1 MAIKK
6 VVEIVADTKQA
17 ASQIK
22 ELFDD
27 LLSKEKQAKKEQDK
41 LNESVEDLGKKA
53 SKTKKGLKSVS
64 GGFKAIGTAIKGA
77 GIGIVI
83 GLFSLLKKA
92 LESNTKAQKAF
103 KIAAE
108 FVTAVVGEVID
119 VIDNVVTKVSNATNG
134 FESLGK
140 VLSGILTLVL
150 NPFKFAFLAI
160 GLAISEA
167 QLIWEKS
174 FFGDKDPKTI
184 KALNESI
191 NESKEKIK
199 ELGKETAKAG
209 GEIISNFAGAVK
221 EVGQLGRAVVD
232 ELGEVDIKAS
242 ILRKKTEE
250 AEAESAKKAEQR
262 RKKAQKIADENARNE
277 AARLKAI
284 QDLQNQFTKEN
295 QDLDAK
301 TREEKLELERQRAQ
315 EDLDN
320 LIGTETEKREAQL
333 ALDELFDQKEAE
345 LKEQRRLEQEQKDKE
360 AFDKDNQ
367 ERLKAFQE
375 KQRLADEEEKREQ
388 ALSDAKVG
396 FAKQGLSLVGA
407 LAEEGSA
414 IGKGVAVAQATISG
428 IEGVQN
434 AFKTA
439 QSSPIT
445 TLNPAYP
452 FIQAG
457 IAGAFS
463 AIQIKKILSTNPSGK
478 GVSASSSGGGGSA
491 GGGGGGI
498 SAPSFNLVQG
508 TGSNQIAEGLN
519 TQNEPIKAF
528 VVSGD
533 VTTAQNL
540 DNNIIEDGSI

>member
-1 MAIKK
+1 MAIKR

-27 LLSKEKQAKKEQDK
+27 LLNKEQQAKKEQDK

-64 GGFKAIGTAIKGA
+64 SGFKNIGLAIKGA
-77 GIGIVI
+77 GIGILI
-83 GLFSLLKKA
+83 GLFSLLKTA
-92 LESNTKAQKAF
+92 LEKNTKAQKAF
-103 KIAAE
+103 KVVAE
-108 FVTAVVGEVID
+108 FVSAVVGELVD
-119 VIDNVVTKVSNATNG
+119 VIDSVVTTVADSTNG

-140 VLSGILTLVL
+140 VLGGILTLVL
-150 NPFKFAFLAI
+150 NPFKFAFLGI

-199 ELGKETAKAG
+199 ELGNETAKAG

-262 RKKAQKIADENARNE
+262 RKKAQQIADENARNE

-284 QDLQNQFTKEN
+284 QDLQNQFIKEN

-345 LKEQRRLEQEQKDKE
+345 LKEQRRLDKEQKDKE

-388 ALSDAKVG
+388 ALNDAKVG

-491 GGGGGGI
+491 GGGGGI